1 MTIVTATY
9 RKKVKR
15 NVILI
20 AITFI
25 AILLYGAIMQKPP
38 AAETSKES
46 LRSTQSSLPVTQ
58 VLTTENTQTQTP
70 AVTSRRY
77 IPAGAIAC
85 SEVGDAAQTANLRRV
100 SSDMAVANL
109 YPSCFIVGDDLEVRV
124 IRRQNQYQ
132 FPLVLVGNPGGAV
145 WVSADEVL

>member
-15 NVILI
+15 NAILI
-20 AITFI
+20 AISFI
-25 AILLYGAIMQKPP
+25 AILFVAITQKPHG
-38 AAETSKES
+38 AEASKES

-58 VLTTENTQTQTP
+58 ALSTENNPTQTP
-70 AVTSRRY
+70 AVTSRRH

-100 SSDMAVANL
+100 SPDMAVANL